1 MNTSD
6 RLADLYTIR
15 QLLLNRLAA
24 GEQARMTRQMLD
36 ISKEIERR
44 LKTGKPLTE
53 FQGQR
58 LNKAIAELQKLV
70 QITGPN
76 FGELAALEAAF
87 ARQAFASVSI
97 DAALPGASVIDRIA
111 NRSLVQGAT
120 ISDWFER
127 ISSQIKFDIERAVK
141 TGVILGDTNAQIA
154 SAIVGDGTRGPEAF
168 PRGRR
173 DVMAVTRTAVQTVA
187 NDARLATFEAN
198 ADVIKAVQWIS
209 TLDSRTSD
217 ICIARSGLVWT
228 LPGYKP
234 QGHNIEWQG
243 PPPAHWACRSTVI
256 PITKTFRELGLDIDE
271 VPLSTR
277 ASMDGQVA
285 ADLTFADWLGGKPP
299 EFADE
304 MLGKGRAAL
313 WRDGKIT
320 LNQLLD
326 QQGNPLTLAQLRSK
340 YGATESAFK
349 PAATPKPNISDIDQT
364 ILSVKAFEFTP
375 EYNATKARMDDERKA
390 VIKARD
396 DFYATG
402 RTDKDKY
409 KDALAANEAY
419 SQTAKQFRAIE
430 NAESKR
436 MVSIV
441 AAPTEIRGNAK
452 EVIASGYNVNYRKN
466 VEEAASIVSAIIH
479 KDIMPRNIK
488 VQGVKSNRAY
498 YQSGSRAININ
509 KDTSVSVIVHEI
521 VHDIEYSHPEISQ
534 KTKAFLL
541 KRSNGEK
548 PKSLRKLTGVKG
560 FKADEVAYEDEWQK
574 RGGSHY
580 MGKVYDR
587 ASTELLT
594 MGIERTLAD
603 AKSFAEQDPEY
614 FRFMLEIFR
623 KID

>member
-1 MNTSD
+1 MSASD

-24 GEQARMTRQMLD
+24 GEQARMTRQLLD
-36 ISKEIERR
+36 ISREIERR
-44 LKTGKPLTE
+44 LKTGKPLTS
-53 FQGQR
+53 FQGRR
-58 LNKAIAELQKLV
+58 LNNAIAELQKLV
-70 QITGPN
+70 QITTPK
-76 FGELAALEAAF
+76 FDELAALEAGF
-87 ARQAFASVSI
+87 AKQAFANVSI
-97 DAALPGASVIDRIA
+97 DATLPAASVIDRIA
-111 NRSLVQGAT
+111 SRSLVQGAT
-120 ISDWFER
+120 ISSWFER
-127 ISSQIKFDIERAVK
+127 ISSQIRFDIERAVK
-141 TGVILGDTNAQIA
+141 TGVSLGDTNAQIA
-154 SAIVGDGTRGPEAF
+154 QAIIGDGTRGPEAF

-173 DVMAVTRTAVQTVA
+173 DAMAVTRTAVQTVA

-198 ADVIKAVQWIS
+198 TDVIKAVQWIS

-271 VPLSTR
+271 VPASTR

-285 ADLTFADWLGGKPP
+285 ADLTFADWLAGKPP

-320 LNQLLD
+320 LQDLLNAE
-326 QQGNPLTLAQLRSK
+326 GTPLTLAQLRSK

-349 PAATPKPNISDIDQT
+349 PAAASKPYTTDIDKT
-364 ILSVKAFEFTP
+364 ISSVKAFEFTP
-375 EYNATKARMDDERKA
+375 QYNATKARLDEERKA

-409 KDALAANEAY
+409 KDALSANETY

-430 NAESKR
+430 EAESKR
-436 MVSIV
+436 MISILV
-441 AAPTEIRGNAK
+441 VPAEIRGNAN
-452 EVIASGYNVNYRKN
+452 EVIIAGYNANYRKN
-466 VEEAASIVSAIIH
+466 VEEAASIVSALIH

-521 VHDIEYSHPEISQ
+521 VHDMEYSHPDVSE

-548 PKSLRKLTGVKG
+548 AKSLQKLTGIKG
-560 FKADEVAYEDEWQK
+560 FKADEIAYEDEWAK

-580 MGKVYDR
+580 MGKVYNR

-594 MGIERTLAD
+594 MGIERILAD

-614 FRFMLEIFR
+614 FRFMLEILR
-623 KID
+623 KVD